1 MDGIVGS
8 SDTYPSPAQ
17 LSGELERVRAGKR
30 RRSVLRGLLRT
41 LVLCAAAAALAA
53 TLWMPVLRVYGA
65 SMTPTLREGEVVIC
79 LRSKDLQP
87 GDLAAFRLGGK
98 LLLKRCIAGPGQWV
112 DMEEDGTVLVDGVAL
127 EEPYLS
133 EKALGACDL
142 TLPFQV
148 PEGVCAVTVSYRYQ
162 KLAGDD
168 GLLRKCGLWVLDQLN
183 QLDCRRLSEG
193 DGVLPVGGQAGLDH
207 LGEIDAVISNH

>member
-79 LRSKDLQP
+79 LRSKDL
-87 GDLAAFRLGGK
+87 
-98 LLLKRCIAGPGQWV
+98 
-112 DMEEDGTVLVDGVAL
+112 
-127 EEPYLS
+127 
-133 EKALGACDL
+133 
-142 TLPFQV
+142 
-148 PEGVCAVTVSYRYQ
+148 
-162 KLAGDD
+162 
-168 GLLRKCGLWVLDQLN
+168 
-183 QLDCRRLSEG
+183 
-193 DGVLPVGGQAGLDH
+193 
-207 LGEIDAVISNH
+207 

>member
-148 PEGVCAVTVSYRYQ
+148 PENRWFCMGDHRATSLDSRHSAVGCVSREQ
-162 KLAGDD
+162 LVGKVLFRVWPLSRLGKLT
-168 GLLRKCGLWVLDQLN
+168 
-183 QLDCRRLSEG
+183 
-193 DGVLPVGGQAGLDH
+193 
-207 LGEIDAVISNH
+207 